1 MATLFSTIYD
11 RALSKMNEYS
21 YAELDDE
28 EIYDSMEPYLL
39 SAEAD
44 FSRLSEKPLE
54 AYESVDESGNVV
66 ESGYTEDLSN
76 EVIEILAC
84 GILYYWITAYVA
96 DADKLRNALG
106 TKDFSLFS
114 PANLLTSIETVRR
127 NLEMEYRGKIN
138 LYSFLHGNIIRQN
151 RRR

>member
-44 FSRLSEKPLE
+44 FARLSEKPLE
-54 AYESVDESGNVV
+54 AYESVDEDGTVV
-66 ESGYTEDLSN
+66 DSGYTADLSN
-76 EVIEILAC
+76 EAIEILAC

-127 NLEMEYRGKIN
+127 NLEMEYRGKMN
-138 LYSFLHGNIIRQN
+138 LYSFLHGEIIRQN